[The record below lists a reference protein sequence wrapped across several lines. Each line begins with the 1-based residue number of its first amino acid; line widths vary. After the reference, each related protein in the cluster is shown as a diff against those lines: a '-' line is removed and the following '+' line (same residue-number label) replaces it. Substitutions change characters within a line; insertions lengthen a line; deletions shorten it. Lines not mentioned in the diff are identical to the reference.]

1 MKTYRAWSALAC
13 LALAVGCSKSE
24 PAGGSAGTAV
34 KASGA
39 AAAPAAAPAD
49 KADAYMQGI
58 VDAVGRGDAATMWNA
73 LPPKYQADVTSL
85 KNEFAAKMDP
95 DLWNKAFVVAGK
107 LTTLLK
113 DKKAMILASPLG
125 AQVPPPIKI
134 MAEANWDTVAG
145 SLNTVVNSE
154 IKTLEGLKSAEPG
167 KFLSSTGTTVV
178 TSVMKTL
185 ESTAPEAAAGM
196 AKVRKSKVVLVKQ
209 EGDVAVLKLEVEG
222 EPKAE
227 EKTFRKIDG
236 KWLPAEM
243 VDSWDATMTNAKT
256 ELAGLTITPE
266 MKAQFNGAV
275 GMVEPILDK
284 LIAAKDQ
291 AAFDGEVQG
300 LMAIAAMFGGGP
312 PGGSMQGPPGGAPSG
327 LPSPSG
333 LPPAGLPGGLPPA
346 GGPGGLPTTTPPP
359 SGLPPLTPPAGLPSL
374 PPSTTPVAP
383 PTTTPPTTVPPTTVP
398 PTTTPAPAT
407 KP

>member
-1 MKTYRAWSALAC
+1 MKA
-13 LALAVGCSKSE
+13 
-24 PAGGSAGTAV
+24 
-34 KASGA
+34 
-39 AAAPAAAPAD
+39 
-49 KADAYMQGI
+49 
-58 VDAVGRGDAATMWNA
+58 
-73 LPPKYQADVTSL
+73 
-85 KNEFAAKMDP
+85 
-95 DLWNKAFVVAGK
+95 
-107 LTTLLK
+107 
-113 DKKAMILASPLG
+113 
-125 AQVPPPIKI
+125 
-134 MAEANWDTVAG
+134 
-145 SLNTVVNSE
+145 
-154 IKTLEGLKSAEPG
+154 
-167 KFLSSTGTTVV
+167 
-178 TSVMKTL
+178 L
-185 ESTAPEAAAGM
+185 ESTAPEAAEGM

-227 EKTFRKIDG
+227 EKTFRKVDG

-327 LPSPSG
+327 LPGG
-333 LPPAGLPGGLPPA
+333 LPPSGLPGGLPPA
-346 GGPGGLPTTTPPP
+346 GGP

-383 PTTTPPTTVPPTTVP
+383 PS
-398 PTTTPAPAT
+398 TTPAPAT